1 MDIST
6 RYGKNFETC
15 IDNVFTNFDS
25 SNSNVID
32 LDLSDHCGIKSKFYM
47 NPKPSFTFGRFR
59 SKVNP
64 SNIDKVKSELNKI
77 NLVNFLDKVP
87 LKNKYGVF
95 SDVFKYIINNHMPV
109 LKKRRNSLQNHKT

>member
-1 MDIST
+1 
-6 RYGKNFETC
+6 
-15 IDNVFTNFDS
+15 
-25 SNSNVID
+25 
-32 LDLSDHCGIKSKFYM
+32 M

-95 SDVFKYIINNHMPV
+95 SDLFKYIINNHMPV
-109 LKKRRNSLQNHKT
+109 LEKKKKQFTKSQNVNYDQNCPNLKNLSKLYFDRCKDEPDSK